1 MPALKV
7 SPAQRADLRSQAH
20 ALKPVVLIGAEG
32 LTPAVLDEIKV
43 HLEAHE
49 LIKIRVFGDER
60 DERVAIYDQICDA
73 LSAAPIQ
80 HIGKLLV
87 VWKPQRAPTAKTAPR
102 AANGAKGAVAGRG
115 RATPEGRT
123 RSTSAGASRTKAAA
137 LPTAREAA
145 DDTRKRG
152 AAPRVVKVVKVS
164 QSNTVRKPK
173 PEKVL
178 VRGNERVTAGGTVK
192 RAKKRQTSAKRQHQS
207 VK

>member
-32 LTPAVLDEIKV
+32 LTDAVLAEIKV
-43 HLEAHE
+43 HLAAHE

-60 DERVAIYDQICDA
+60 EERVAIYEAICDQ
-73 LSAAPIQ
+73 LNAAPIQ

-87 VWKPQRAPTAKTAPR
+87 VWKPEAAPASK
-102 AANGAKGAVAGRG
+102 
-115 RATPEGRT
+115 
-123 RSTSAGASRTKAAA
+123 STSAGTRGKAA

-145 DDTRKRG
+145 ADTAKRG
-152 AAPRVVKVVKVS
+152 AAPRVVKVVKQS
-164 QSNTVRKPK
+164 QSETLRRPK
-173 PEKVL
+173 PQKVRVL
-178 VRGNERVTAGGTVK
+178 GNERVTAGGTVK
-192 RAKKRQTSAKRQHQS
+192 RAKKRQTSAKRQHQT

>member
-32 LTPAVLDEIKV
+32 LTDAVLAEIKI
-43 HLEAHE
+43 HLAAHQ

-60 DERVAIYDQICDA
+60 EARVAIYETICDI
-73 LSAAPIQ
+73 LDAAPIQ

-87 VWKPQRAPTAKTAPR
+87 IWKPEAAPAAKRVAMKGT
-102 AANGAKGAVAGRG
+102 AANGTGTRG
-115 RATPEGRT
+115 
-123 RSTSAGASRTKAAA
+123 KAA

-145 DDTRKRG
+145 ADTGKRG
-152 AAPRVVKVVKVS
+152 AAPRTVKVVKQS
-164 QSNTVRKPK
+164 QGDTMRRPK
-173 PEKVL
+173 PQKVRVL
-178 VRGNERVTAGGTVK
+178 GNERVTAGGTVK
-192 RAKKRQTSAKRQHQS
+192 RAKKRQSSAKRQHQT

>member
-32 LTPAVLDEIKV
+32 LTDAVLAEIKV
-43 HLEAHE
+43 HLAAHE

-60 DERVAIYDQICDA
+60 DERLAIYEAICDT

-87 VWKPQRAPTAKTAPR
+87 IWKPQATPAAKTVGARAAGAKTA
-102 AANGAKGAVAGRG
+102 GAK
-115 RATPEGRT
+115 
-123 RSTSAGASRTKAAA
+123 SAGAGSRKASPTA

-152 AAPRVVKVVKVS
+152 AAPRVVKVVKQS
-164 QSNTVRKPK
+164 QSNTVRRPK
-173 PEKVL
+173 PQKVL

-192 RAKKRQTSAKRQHQS
+192 RAKKRQASAKRQHQT